1 MSKPTSSNKPLY
13 DRNDP
18 PLWEIAGADDALPL
32 DPTARRYWLKNLHN
46 PTRLYLL
53 PLLRLTTGPLM
64 WLCLLVKRV
73 LPFQFHAY
81 GLLHRIIYFFMKYF
95 VTPEANWLIVRHL
108 GVESNILNFIIAN
121 SPYPHAPQAQ
131 TYPRTIADI
140 RHNALLDHDLNLYNA
155 VADTSGWPEDWNR
168 GRPVDYSPLRP
179 LQIKVNSERKRW
191 TQFLDMESAIELVK
205 LGYCLLHTEREF
217 ERAVNSFQFDATL
230 AERVAR
236 ITGDRRLV
244 HLVENPY
251 TLYPAGA
258 GGLARRLVLHA
269 LFCEYLHASLE
280 AKAGQ
285 AGFLRAELAKVL
297 QVL

>member
-1 MSKPTSSNKPLY
+1 MFKPSSEAPH
-13 DRNDP
+13 DRRDP
-18 PLWEIAGADDALPL
+18 SLWEIAGADDALPL
-32 DPTARRYWLKNLHN
+32 DPLARRYWLKNLNN
-46 PTRLYLL
+46 PARRYLL
-53 PLLRLTTGPLM
+53 PLLRLLTGPVM
-64 WLCLLVKRV
+64 WVCLVLKRL

-95 VTPEANWLIVRHL
+95 VTPEANWLILRHL

-131 TYPRTIADI
+131 TYPRTVADI
-140 RHNALLDHDLNLYNA
+140 RHNALLDHDLNLYNT

-168 GRPVDYSPLRP
+168 GRAVDYSPLRP
-179 LQIKVNSERKRW
+179 LSIEVEVKATRKRW
-191 TQFLDMESAIELVK
+191 THFLDLESAIELVK

-230 AERVAR
+230 AERVAQ

-269 LFCEYLHASLE
+269 LFCEYLHARLE
-280 AKAGQ
+280 TNARHE
-285 AGFLRAELAKVL
+285 GFNRAELAKVL